1 MKPVKPTS
9 KIILL
14 TVPSGASFVGHIF
27 LYFCSR
33 LFIDALWS
41 PAGKGLTPW
50 LSFMML
56 NCEVVTFPLV
66 SWVRCGA

>member
-1 MKPVKPTS
+1 M
-9 KIILL
+9 
-14 TVPSGASFVGHIF
+14 GHIF

-66 SWVRCGA
+66 SWVMCGA